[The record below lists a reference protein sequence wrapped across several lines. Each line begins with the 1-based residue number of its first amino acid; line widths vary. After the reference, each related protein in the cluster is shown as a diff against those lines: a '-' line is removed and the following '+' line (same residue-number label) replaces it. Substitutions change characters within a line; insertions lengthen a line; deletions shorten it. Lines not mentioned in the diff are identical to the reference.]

1 MCTIS
6 IVNVDLGIIDRVEPY
21 MKRKVLCLSQ
31 SFDDIKNLTLPLP
44 AINRLKGEPLRCK
57 EEAFKM
63 RWSPPLFYPLVGE
76 IYVSPPRERVRVKRL
91 WWEKQQADK
100 K

>member
-1 MCTIS
+1 MLWKLMVALMVT
-6 IVNVDLGIIDRVEPY
+6 
-21 MKRKVLCLSQ
+21 
-31 SFDDIKNLTLPLP
+31 
-44 AINRLKGEPLRCK
+44 GEDVG
-57 EEAFKM
+57 EAFKM